1 MNLARFASAAAAL
14 AATLALAQQP
24 QPDAPQA
31 QAEVAAFIVLEP
43 GVAGYRGFEKAVIE
57 DYVKSADG
65 DAQALER
72 LREACEAAVAA
83 DEQNAEA
90 LAWRGAAR
98 MFDAGAA
105 SDDGNFMA
113 AMNHVNGA
121 LSDLKR
127 ARELEPANPGV
138 RIIAAQTLLA
148 LAQNHPIEQMAQNYA
163 KQGIE
168 DANAGLK
175 ALYPNWKE
183 QSPELKGRI
192 ILGVAQAWDRL
203 GDSTRARDWFN
214 RVLGAV
220 PGTAWAEQAQAWIDA
235 ADKKASSF

>member
-1 MNLARFASAAAAL
+1 MTPLRITSLAAL
-14 AATLALAQQP
+14 VLATHAFAQQP
-24 QPDAPQA
+24 QEAAGPA
-31 QAEVAAFIVLEP
+31 QRETATFITLEP

-57 DYVKSADG
+57 DYLKSADG

-83 DEQNAEA
+83 DAQNAEA

-121 LSDLKR
+121 LADLKR

-168 DANAGLK
+168 DATAGLE
-175 ALYPNWKE
+175 ALYPRWKE

-192 ILGVAQAWDRL
+192 MLGVAQAYDKL
-203 GDSTRARDWFN
+203 AKPTQARDWFN
-214 RVLGAV
+214 RVIGAV
-220 PGTAWAEQAQAWIDA
+220 PGTTWAEQAQSRLDA
-235 ADKKASSF
+235 MDRAAQAF